1 MNMKKLTNLP
11 FGSREEYFLSDIYSQ
26 GKVLAKGIKSKLIRN
41 DIKYSRALL
50 LLYVPNEDIRK
61 IRIHSEFEIKGYS
74 ENMASEKIGEIHI
87 PKGYKINATTFS
99 SLWNESVVEIIPD
112 EIYQIHYF
120 PGQNE
125 TKKEKQNILFV
136 LTYNKMVEPFKNIE
150 MSSTGDMNIKLETT
164 VILKLK
170 NDWEARFEEYRYC
183 VNTKIEEVDG
193 TFSTS
198 HLALNLEK
206 DNHSLASA
214 NEVKI
219 LSDMLDTLLWYLS
232 FGSRQRTTWIKWTAE
247 IGTELVEHYRNNIFI
262 PEKIKY
268 YEEPLIDRRA
278 FQDFLQ
284 HCLEYEKQQNNL
296 DLYLPIV
303 YLVSSG
309 NPTKTMEM
317 QFLSS
322 FLALEALLDLYAES
336 RNINK
341 HFTKKDR
348 KPLKEIYN
356 DFCSNMKIDNTDLW
370 PIYGTRFNYLSLSRI
385 RNKLVHGNRFEYE
398 TFLSIANEH
407 LRWTVE
413 RCLLAVLGWKGI
425 TNVKPESLRKYTAY
439 HNWESYY
446 KNE

>member
-1 MNMKKLTNLP
+1 MKKLTNLP

-425 TNVKPESLRKYTAY
+425 TDVKPESLRKYTAY

>member
-1 MNMKKLTNLP
+1 MKKLTNLP

-232 FGSRQRTTWIKWTAE
+232 FGSRQRTTWIKWT
-247 IGTELVEHYRNNIFI
+247 EHYRNNIFI

>member
-1 MNMKKLTNLP
+1 MKKLTNLP

>member
-1 MNMKKLTNLP
+1 MKKLTNLL

-425 TNVKPESLRKYTAY
+425 TDVKPESLRKYTAY

>member
-1 MNMKKLTNLP
+1 MKKLTNLL

-425 TNVKPESLRKYTAY
+425 TDVKPESLRKYTSY

>member
-1 MNMKKLTNLP
+1 MKKLTNLP

-247 IGTELVEHYRNNIFI
+247 RGTELVEHYRNNIFI